1 MGHIL
6 GLDLGTNSIGWAVV
20 DNAAQ
25 QIVALGSRIIPMS
38 ADVLADYEKGTLET
52 QMAKRRGFRGTRRL
66 YERSKLRRERLHR
79 VLNILGFLP
88 EQYKQQ
94 IDFEKHPG
102 KYKGNK
108 IPLIAYKKD
117 AYGNRQFSFISSFN
131 EMIDDFA
138 VHQPDLVADGKLIP
152 HDWCLYY
159 LRKKALT
166 QPISKEE
173 LAWIIL
179 NFNTKRGYYQRMEEE
194 GDNSKLEV
202 YKHLKVVDVEDA
214 GINKRRK
221 DQHDYIITFEENIK
235 KSITS
240 KYVPYEKGDELNLIV
255 SYKLDAVG
263 NKRTDTDP
271 TTRIVNNEKDW
282 TLLKKKTE
290 ADLEASSLTVGEY
303 IYQHILQ
310 IPSDKIRGNFVR
322 TIERNFY
329 KEELIRILNK
339 QAEFHKELR
348 DKDLYEKCVNELY
361 HQNEAHRIS
370 LGEKSFTDL
379 IVDDIIFYQRPLK
392 SKKYLISECP
402 LESYTY
408 IDKETGEIKT
418 KGIKC
423 IAKSNP
429 FHQEFRLWQFVR
441 NLRIYAKQREVN
453 GKLRVDYDCTAEF
466 IKSEDDV
473 ALLFEWLSEKK
484 EVDQTQFLKYPGFG
498 IKKTELDNYRW
509 NYVEDKKYPCNETRY
524 ILLSRLKKV
533 NKDLTLTADELYQ
546 LWHILYSVDDRIQLD
561 KALRSFARSI
571 SADEEDFCNEFR
583 NTPPFKAEYGSYSQ
597 KAITKLLPL
606 MRCGKYWDGAAIDA
620 SVKERIDS
628 IIAGD
633 IENKK
638 IKARVDERSIPLSQ
652 MSDFRY
658 MELWLAL
665 YVVYG
670 DKADVREDKRWTTP
684 DDIDYYLRFNLKQGT
699 MRNPIVEQIVTE
711 TLRVVGDIWRVYG
724 KIDEVHI
731 ELGREMKQTKDQRVK
746 ALARINDNENTNLR
760 IRALLQEFTD
770 PSYGVKDVRP
780 FSPMHQEKLKIYE
793 EAVLNSTEADDEI
806 MDILKGFRET
816 DASKK
821 PSHKQVERYKL
832 WLEQHYCSPYTG
844 QPIPLSRLFTEDYQ
858 IEHIIPK
865 ARYYDDSLSN
875 KVICESEV
883 NQLKSNMLGY
893 EFIREKGGQ
902 ILGSGLKILNVGQ
915 YETFIKDNYS
925 RNKTKMN
932 NLLLEDVPESFINR
946 QMNDSRYIS
955 REIMHILSNLVRNE
969 KDDDEPVSKNVI
981 PLNGKI
987 TTVLKKDWGLNDVWN
1002 QIVYP
1007 RFERLNRITES
1018 RDYGEWRM
1026 VGGKK
1031 VFQTSVPLA
1040 ISKGFQKKRIDHRHH
1055 AMDALTIALTHRNHI
1070 NFLNNVYSDS
1080 EGIKN
1085 REALKRVLCVKRN
1098 GEWLFQKP
1106 WESFTQDA
1114 YNALSNII
1122 VSFKQNLRV
1131 INKMNNHYQKYVD
1144 GRKQFVKQ
1152 TAGDSWAIRKSLHK
1166 ASVSAA
1172 VNLKSI
1178 KPKPVKLS
1186 DALKTDWKLIC
1197 DKEIKKAIKEL
1208 IKQYGGHFDAKTI
1221 NKYFKDRDFKLNGR
1235 DISKVEVFHFS
1246 DESEPLS
1253 ARRELLGTSYD
1264 EKKIMSI
1271 TDTGIQKILLNHLH
1285 KYDDE
1290 KGKTHP
1296 ENAFSPEGIMEM
1308 NKSIQELNGGKPHK
1322 PIYSVRKT
1330 ESRGMKFTVGYNGN
1344 NNKKFVEADKG
1355 TNLYFAI
1362 YVDDNGSRFYESI
1375 PFNIVVER
1383 LKAGISIA
1391 DEIKPDGRKLL
1402 FTLSPNDLV
1411 YLKSESGFVNE
1422 NDNLD
1427 KGLIYRMVSS
1437 SDRDC
1442 FFVPSFVASPIIK
1455 TIELGSN
1462 NKSEKSWNG
1471 LQIKKVC
1478 CKLCVDR
1485 LGRVTKIIQ

>member
-1 MGHIL
+1 MGQIL

-25 QIVALGSRIIPMS
+25 KIIALGSRIIPMS

-79 VLNILGFLP
+79 VLRILGFLP
-88 EQYKQQ
+88 VQYQQQ

-102 KYKGNK
+102 KFKDNGV
-108 IPLIAYKKD
+108 PLIAYRKD
-117 AYGNRQFSFISSFN
+117 AYGKLQFAFISSFN
-131 EMIDDFA
+131 EMIEDFA
-138 VHQPDLVADGKLIP
+138 KHQPSLVADGKLIP

-159 LRKKALT
+159 LRQKALT
-166 QPISKEE
+166 KPVSKEE

-194 GDNSKLEV
+194 SDNSKQEV
-202 YKHLKVVDVEDA
+202 FKRLKVVDVVDN

-221 DQHDYIITFEENIK
+221 DQHDYVIEFEEGVK
-235 KSITS
+235 KTITS
-240 KYVPYEKGDELNLIV
+240 RYVPYGVGDELNLIV
-255 SYKLDAVG
+255 SYKLDKEG
-263 NKRTDTDP
+263 NRRTDVEP
-271 TTRIVNNEKDW
+271 STRIVNNEKDW
-282 TLLKKKTE
+282 TLLKTKTE
-290 ADLEASSLTVGEY
+290 ADLEASSLTVGAY
-303 IYQHILQ
+303 IYQHILN
-310 IPSDKIRGNFVR
+310 IPSDKIRGSFVR
-322 TIERNFY
+322 TIERKFY
-329 KEELIRILNK
+329 KDELVRILNK
-339 QAEFHKELR
+339 QAEFHEELR
-348 DKDLYEKCVNELY
+348 DSALYKKCVNDLY
-361 HQNEAHRIS
+361 HQNEAHRAS
-370 LGEKSFTDL
+370 LEGKSFTDL
-379 IVDDIIFYQRPLK
+379 IVDDIMFYQRPLK
-392 SKKYLISECP
+392 SKKYLISDCP

-408 IDKETGEIKT
+408 IDKETGEIKP
-418 KGIKC
+418 KSVKC
-423 IAKSNP
+423 ITKSNP
-429 FHQEFRLWQFVR
+429 IFQEFRLWQFVR
-441 NLRIYAKQREVN
+441 NLKIYAKQREVN
-453 GKLRVDYDCTAEF
+453 GKLRLDYDCTSEF

-473 ALLFEWLSEKK
+473 ASLFEWLNEKK
-484 EVDQTQFLKYPGFG
+484 EIDQTQFLKYPGFG

-524 ILLSRLKKV
+524 LIMSRLKKV
-533 NKDLTLTADELYQ
+533 DKALTLTTDEFYK

-561 KALRSFARSI
+561 KALCSFARSI
-571 SADEEDFCNEFR
+571 AADEDEFCSQFR
-583 NTPPFKAEYGSYSQ
+583 STPPFKAEYGSYSQ
-597 KAITKLLPL
+597 KAIAKLLPL
-606 MRCGKYWDGAAIDA
+606 MRCGKFWDEAAIDA

-628 IIAGD
+628 IVAVD
-633 IENKK
+633 IENQK
-638 IKARVDERSIPLSQ
+638 IMERVNERLISLSRI
-652 MSDFRY
+652 SDFRY

-670 DKADVREDKRWTTP
+670 DKADVREDRRWTTP

-699 MRNPIVEQIVTE
+699 MRNPIVEQVVTE
-711 TLRVVGDIWRVYG
+711 TLRVVRDIWKAYG
-724 KIDEVHI
+724 SIDEVHI
-731 ELGREMKQTKDQRVK
+731 ELGREMKQTKDQRLK
-746 ALARINDNENTNLR
+746 TLARITDNENTNIR

-780 FSPMHQEKLKIYE
+780 YSPMHQEKLKIYE
-793 EAVLNSTEADDEI
+793 EAVLDAVEADDEI
-806 MDILKGFRET
+806 KDILKGFRET
-816 DASKK
+816 DASKR

-865 ARYYDDSLSN
+865 TRYYDDSLSN

-902 ILGSGLKILNVGQ
+902 IISNGLKILNINQ
-915 YETFIKDNYS
+915 YEAFIKENYS
-925 RNKTKMN
+925 RNKAKMN

-981 PLNGKI
+981 PLNGKV

-1018 RDYGEWRM
+1018 HDYGEWRM

-1055 AMDALTIALTHRNHI
+1055 AMDALTIALTTRNHI
-1070 NFLNNVYSDS
+1070 NFLNNVYSGS

-1085 REALKRVLCVKRN
+1085 REALKRVLCDKQN
-1098 GEWLFQKP
+1098 GEWLFKKP
-1106 WESFTQDA
+1106 WESFTQEA
-1114 YNALSNII
+1114 FTALSGII

-1144 GRKQFVKQ
+1144 GRKQYVKQ

-1172 VNLKSI
+1172 VNLKL
-1178 KPKPVKLS
+1178 VKSVRLA
-1186 DALKTDWKLIC
+1186 DALKNDWKLIC

-1208 IKQYGGHFDAKTI
+1208 VKQYGGRFDAKVIT
-1221 NKYFKDRDFKLNGR
+1221 KYFKDRDFKLNGK
-1235 DISKVEVFHFS
+1235 DISKVEVFYYS
-1246 DESEPLS
+1246 DEKEPLS
-1253 ARRELLGTSYD
+1253 ARRELLDTSYD

-1271 TDTGIQKILLNHLH
+1271 TDTGIQRILLNHLH

-1290 KGKTHP
+1290 KGKAHP

-1308 NKSIQELNGGKPHK
+1308 NKNIQELNGGKPHK

-1330 ESRGMKFTVGYNGN
+1330 ESKGMKFSVGSSIN
-1344 NNKKFVEADKG
+1344 NICKYVEADKG

-1362 YVDDNGSRFYESI
+1362 YIDNDGLRSYESI

-1383 LKAGISIA
+1383 LKRGLPAA
-1391 DEIKPDGRKLL
+1391 EEVKEDGRKLL

-1411 YLKSESGFVNE
+1411 YVKEDDSKINE

-1427 KGLIYRMVSS
+1427 NGSVYKMISS

-1442 FFVPSFVASPIIK
+1442 FFVPAFVASPIVK

-1462 NKSEKSWNG
+1462 NKSERSWNG

-1478 CKLCVDR
+1478 CKLYVDR
-1485 LGRVTKIIQ
+1485 LGRVYKIIQ